1 MRSLWPSSLVK
12 INKIV
17 ENPWIVGIVR
27 AEKAGQVLAE
37 TLLNRVQGE
46 RGVSLIGFS
55 LGTRVIYSC
64 LMTLAE
70 KRAFGLVD
78 NIVLMG
84 APIPTEM
91 RVWAAMR
98 SVVTGR
104 VVNAYSGRDFVLGFL
119 SRSTNWQYGVAGLQE
134 VQGVANVENLDLGDM
149 VSNHFRYQHL
159 TSHVLQR
166 LGWEDLNPEQV
177 AQDQQ
182 QYEALVASE
191 AALDVQRDIE
201 IEAEMQATREN
212 VQESGKAIVEYQ
224 KSPRSAPRSRGHR
237 TRRPGYGRG
246 GGTGVIYGTQA
257 SRSSPELGEVRATGR
272 AHNENV
278 APHNASSNKGVMPL
292 RSGNHDLPFRSNK
305 SKGGKAYAK

>member
-1 MRSLWPSSLVK
+1 MRSLWPSSLIK

-55 LGTRVIYSC
+55 LGARVIYSC

-78 NIVLMG
+78 NVVLMG

-104 VVNAYSGRDFVLGFL
+104 MANAYSGRDFILGFL

-134 VQGVANVENLDLGDM
+134 VQGVANIENLDLGDM
-149 VSNHFRYQHL
+149 ASNHFRYQHL

-166 LGWEDLNPEQV
+166 LGWEDLDSEQV
-177 AQDQQ
+177 AQDKK
-182 QYEALVASE
+182 QYEALIASE
-191 AALDVQRDIE
+191 TALDLERDAE
-201 IEAEMQATREN
+201 TEAELQAARESVQVDEN
-212 VQESGKAIVEYQ
+212 VVTEYR
-224 KSPRSAPRSRGHR
+224 KSSRSVPRSRGHK
-237 TRRPGYGRG
+237 TRRGHGRG
-246 GGTGVIYGTQA
+246 GGPGVAHGTQPP
-257 SRSSPELGEVRATGR
+257 RSSPGLGEIRATER
-272 AHNENV
+272 AHNENI
-278 APHNASSNKGVMPL
+278 APQNASSNKEGMPL
-292 RSGNHDLPFRSNK
+292 RSGNQDFPFRPNK
-305 SKGGKAYAK
+305 SRGGKAYAK